1 MPTKR
6 KPVYRNWRPGRFSAE
21 AVELFA
27 ALEHTP
33 GGNRPY
39 TDDSLRLAGMLG
51 LTNEWLSSCHVND
64 RSERPCWPPSYVA
77 HDAFWKVRE
86 VRQALLAVCAQ
97 RAGEPKAETAQTQ
110 ATERAQARE
119 LETAAAAV
127 EVSLPAPQPDHSRA
141 RDGSNAGGG
150 LTKEKSPTMSS

>member
-6 KPVYRNWRPGRFSAE
+6 KPRYRNWRPGLFTTE

-27 ALEHTP
+27 ELERRP
-33 GGNRPY
+33 GGHLPY
-39 TDDSLRLAGMLG
+39 SPDSLRLARLLG
-51 LTNEWLSSCHVND
+51 LVSEWLTSCHVND
-64 RSERPCWPPSYVA
+64 RSERPCHPPGYCA
-77 HDAFWKVRE
+77 HDAFWRVLE

-119 LETAAAAV
+119 LETAAAPAEPAV
-127 EVSLPAPQPDHSRA
+127 
-141 RDGSNAGGG
+141 
-150 LTKEKSPTMSS
+150 